1 MHTLLRYC
9 PIDALKSLCDTYKFK
24 LYTLKK
30 SLFFGFFSIF
40 LNKIAILQCRY
51 TKNHQS
57 DLLSYSKNQFSGL
70 FSVVTE
76 RSLHC
81 LSFKTSAKNHYFW
94 FSLTFSSLL
103 INSAP
108 CTLFI
113 IHIFI
118 DPQTREQIHRPEN
131 RSTDQRK
138 VHFVT
143 NLSWLLGCPSGP
155 IHPSFISL
163 RKFHLISQTIHIDR
177 SKQCTLLQ
185 ILLYTLRKIHLS
197 QKSTP

>member
-1 MHTLLRYC
+1 MHTLLRYRL
-9 PIDALKSLCDTYKFK
+9 IDALKSLCDTYKFK
-24 LYTLKK
+24 LSTLKK
-30 SLFFGFFSIF
+30 SLFFGFFSIL

-118 DPQTREQIHRPEN
+118 DPQTRERF
-131 RSTDQRK
+131 T
-138 VHFVT
+138 
-143 NLSWLLGCPSGP
+143 SWLLGCPSGP

-197 QKSTP
+197 QKNTP